1 MDEINSK
8 VFTTKYLT
16 DLENSTKEKC
26 LSWLSS
32 HSHILIYDWSKEGNN
47 IDIIQD
53 IETLDFEEDQ
63 YKEKLKD
70 WVFVDTDQL
79 INFLEM
85 YQYKK
90 SIFDYMNQKTEPIV
104 ATDMYLIND
113 EKEIQEKILK
123 SVSIYLSICY
133 LVYN

>member
-8 VFTTKYLT
+8 VLTTKYLT
-16 DLENSTKEKC
+16 DLENSVKEKC
-26 LSWLSS
+26 LSWLSP

-47 IDIIQD
+47 IDVIQD

-63 YKEKLKD
+63 HKEKLQD

-85 YQYKK
+85 YQDKK
-90 SIFDYMNQKTEPIV
+90 YIFDYMNQKTEPIV
-104 ATDMYLIND
+104 ATDMYLVDD
-113 EKEIQEKILK
+113 EKDIQVEILE
-123 SVSIYLSICY
+123 SVSIHQYATLYI
-133 LVYN
+133 L

>member
-8 VFTTKYLT
+8 VLTTKYLT
-16 DLENSTKEKC
+16 DLENSVKEKC

-47 IDIIQD
+47 IDVIQD

-63 YKEKLKD
+63 HKEKLQD

-85 YQYKK
+85 YQDKK
-90 SIFDYMNQKTEPIV
+90 YIFDYMNQKTEPIV
-104 ATDMYLIND
+104 ATDMYLVDD
-113 EKEIQEKILK
+113 EKDIQVEILE
-123 SVSIYLSICY
+123 SVSIHQYATLYI
-133 LVYN
+133 L